1 MDICRKYGVVPESML
16 PFRVDTLMYAGDEN
30 TFYASAAQYK
40 ASAYFNLGKELGQ
53 WRAWLASAGP
63 IMAGV
68 RVDATWDAAN
78 ATHGILDAFQPNTVR
93 GGHAIC
99 IVGYDDKARL
109 FKFKNSWSDKWGA
122 KGYGYLPY
130 DYMKKHL
137 MDAWSARDRLH
148 A

>member
-1 MDICRKYGVVPESML
+1 
-16 PFRVDTLMYAGDEN
+16 MYSGDEN

-99 IVGYDDKARL
+99 IVGYRKDGR
-109 FKFKNSWSDKWGA
+109 FIIRNSWGTGWGDNGFA
-122 KGYGYLPY
+122 YASEAYINGAFFPESYGVKL
-130 DYMKKHL
+130 
-137 MDAWSARDRLH
+137 
-148 A
+148 